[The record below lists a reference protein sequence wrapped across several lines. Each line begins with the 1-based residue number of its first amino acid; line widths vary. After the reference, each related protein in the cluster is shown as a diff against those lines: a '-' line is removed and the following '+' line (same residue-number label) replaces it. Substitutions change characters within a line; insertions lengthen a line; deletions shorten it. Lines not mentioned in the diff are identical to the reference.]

1 MTVQP
6 HFQSLSSSQGRQ
18 FEQQCRLVIRSQGLL
33 VSDSPFAV
41 PELGIEI
48 DGEITAASGNRYWAE
63 FKGSWQGSTPG
74 LRRTDTVKKALANV
88 FLAHVATG
96 RYPPVVILTSHLPQ
110 AGSRGAVMLQVALES
125 GALRDVININD
136 PAAVGRL
143 RQLA

>member
-1 MTVQP
+1 MQP
-6 HFQSLSSSQGRQ
+6 HFQSLSSKQGQQ
-18 FEQQCRLVIRSQGLL
+18 FEQQCRLVIRSHGLW

-48 DGEITAASGNRYWAE
+48 DGEITAPSGNRYWAE

-88 FLAHVATG
+88 LLAHVGPG
-96 RYPPVVILTSHLPQ
+96 RYPPIVVLTSHLPP
-110 AGSRGAVMLQVALES
+110 AGSRGHVMLEVALQS

-136 PAAVGRL
+136 PAAVTRL
-143 RQLA
+143 RQLT